1 MITPRTK
8 ILEILTQYPDLEP
21 ALIEKIPAFK
31 KLQNPFLRKTVAK
44 VATVQQAAAI
54 AGIDVNELVRFL
66 RQETGQECGHETEGE
81 ALALN
86 HVRPDWFSEGRVA
99 DTLDVRPMLSAGEH
113 PVHEVIGRL
122 RQLPQG
128 GILKAIFPFLPVP
141 LIEKASSLG
150 FPHWI
155 EEEDKEVLVVW
166 FHMPEGNA

>member
-66 RQETGQECGHETEGE
+66 RQQTGQECGHE
-81 ALALN
+81 
-86 HVRPDWFSEGRVA
+86 PVA
-99 DTLDVRPMLSAGEH
+99 DDLKFNYARPEGFDPSNVVSTLDVRPMLASGEH
-113 PVHEVIGRL
+113 PVHEVISRL
-122 RQLPQG
+122 KPIADGQVLG
-128 GILKAIFPFLPVP
+128 VTFPFLPVP

-150 FPHWI
+150 YLHWI
-155 EEEDKEVLVVW
+155 DDTD
-166 FHMPEGNA
+166 PEGLVIYFSIG

>member
-21 ALIEKIPAFK
+21 VLIEKIPAFK

-66 RQETGQECGHETEGE
+66 RQQTGQECGHDT
-81 ALALN
+81 
-86 HVRPDWFSEGRVA
+86 VA
-99 DTLDVRPMLSAGEH
+99 DDLKFNYSRPKDFDLSNVAGTLDVRPMLAAGEH
-113 PVHEVIGRL
+113 PVHEVITRL
-122 RQLPQG
+122 KPLQEGQ
-128 GILKAIFPFLPVP
+128 ILSVTFPFLPVP

-150 FPHWI
+150 YTHWI
-155 EEEDKEVLVVW
+155 EELGQEELLIH
-166 FHMPEGNA
+166 FYRG